1 MSCIAS
7 TLESLATANDL
18 PARLARAL
26 AQRDPDHRSGRRFA
40 PELSYGRHC
49 GPAPATAR
57 AAAVMV
63 LLLRRNGRWHVPLTE
78 RPTTLL
84 HHGGQI
90 SLPGGTVEAGESSAQ
105 AAIRELTEELGGD
118 VQCEMIGQ
126 LRDCYVYAS
135 DFLVTPWL
143 AATDE
148 TVIWSPQS
156 DEVARVLELPL
167 EVLLDPQSIG
177 SIDIQRG
184 PRSFRAPCFRVG
196 EDCIWGAT
204 AIILDELAGLIR
216 QSVHV
221 ARDE

>member
-7 TLESLATANDL
+7 NIESLATADDL
-18 PARLARAL
+18 PAKLAHAL
-26 AQRDPDHRSGRRFA
+26 EHRDPTRREGRRFA
-40 PELSYGRHC
+40 PELSYGRHF

-63 LLLRRNGRWHVPLTE
+63 LLFRRDGRWHIPLTE
-78 RPTTLL
+78 RPQTLL

-90 SLPGGTVEAGESSAQ
+90 SLPGGTIEPVESSAR
-105 AAIRELTEELGGD
+105 AAIRELTEELGAG
-118 VQCEMIGQ
+118 VQRDMIGQ
-126 LRDCYVYAS
+126 LQDCYVYAS

-143 AATDE
+143 AATNAQ
-148 TVIWSPQS
+148 VNWSPQP

-167 EVLLDPQSIG
+167 EVLLDAKSFD

-184 PRSFRAPCFRVG
+184 PRSFRAPCIRFG

-204 AIILDELAGLIR
+204 AIILAELAGLIR